1 MSAAIDAR
9 RRWFGL
15 FFLIVAGGMLIWGQT
30 VLRAHLSGWG
40 FVVYWLACFVF
51 TMLAILTALL
61 DIWIVRRRSRQARR
75 ELFERT
81 FGELAPKG
89 QKPPPSNAPVT
100 KPGRTDR

>member
-1 MSAAIDAR
+1 MPSAIDAR

-40 FVVYWLACFVF
+40 FLVYWLTCFVF
-51 TMLAILTALL
+51 TLLAILTALL

-81 FGELAPKG
+81 FGELATKEE
-89 QKPPPSNAPVT
+89 KPPATKAPAT
-100 KPGRTDR
+100 PPRQADR